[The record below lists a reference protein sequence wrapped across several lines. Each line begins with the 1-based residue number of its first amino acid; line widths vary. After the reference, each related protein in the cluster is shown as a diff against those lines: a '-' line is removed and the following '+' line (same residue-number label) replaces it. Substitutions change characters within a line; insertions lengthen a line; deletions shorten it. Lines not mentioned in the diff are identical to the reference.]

1 MALRRVTIS
10 VRWIRGKKKKN
21 TVQFSAQTDRFVSLD
36 FNVSSQATGFNLVCV
51 CFVCF
56 FSLKDVSTIECHY
69 MTDRLQRFK
78 GITNLHLC
86 STEET
91 KSPTSWMPFR

>member
-1 MALRRVTIS
+1 MYRHKPQGLIWS
-10 VRWIRGKKKKN
+10 VY
-21 TVQFSAQTDRFVSLD
+21 VLFV
-36 FNVSSQATGFNLVCV
+36 
-51 CFVCF
+51 F
-56 FSLKDVSTIECHY
+56 FSLKAVSTIECHY